1 MTKKP
6 AQHVVPHD
14 GGWAVRKEGSNRVT
28 SEHHTKAEAETA
40 GRAIAVNQG
49 AELVVHRKD
58 GTIQRRDSHGSDP
71 FPPRG

>member
-1 MTKKP
+1 MGKRP

-28 SEHHTKAEAETA
+28 SQHATKSEAESSA
-40 GRAIAVNQG
+40 RAIAAHQ
-49 AELVVHRKD
+49 ATELVVHGKD

-71 FPPRG
+71 FPPQG